1 MSLTCKVVAGVVVPI
16 PNLPEVSNR
25 ADSLT
30 VPFLV
35 NAITPLPLLNF
46 ESMRKVP
53 FECLIMVFVLAVVVS
68 LSTIDGWLDA
78 SKTNNSVGF
87 VVPIPTLPPAGLKA
101 IFLATLFEALPCR

>member
-1 MSLTCKVVAGVVVPI
+1 
-16 PNLPEVSNR
+16 
-25 ADSLT
+25 
-30 VPFLV
+30 
-35 NAITPLPLLNF
+35 
-46 ESMRKVP
+46 
-53 FECLIMVFVLAVVVS
+53 MVFVLAVVVS